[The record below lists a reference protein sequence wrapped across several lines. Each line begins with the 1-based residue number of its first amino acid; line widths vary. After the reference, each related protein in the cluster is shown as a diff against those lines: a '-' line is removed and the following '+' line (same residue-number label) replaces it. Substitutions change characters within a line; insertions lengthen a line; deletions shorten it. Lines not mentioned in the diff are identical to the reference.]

1 MRAKLVLGLFHTGEF
16 RFNRRLTSRAVAHLP
31 PLDAMEVIYFTL
43 IAIVV
48 YLASDWILNRV
59 EIWRGERFEY
69 RSLIFFAIILVLA
82 LASFSLMRFLTA

>member
-1 MRAKLVLGLFHTGEF
+1 
-16 RFNRRLTSRAVAHLP
+16 
-31 PLDAMEVIYFTL
+31 MEVIYFTL

-69 RSLIFFAIILVLA
+69 RSLIFFIIILVLA

>member
-1 MRAKLVLGLFHTGEF
+1 
-16 RFNRRLTSRAVAHLP
+16 
-31 PLDAMEVIYFTL
+31 MEVIYFTL

-69 RSLIFFAIILVLA
+69 RSLIFFIIILVLA
-82 LASFSLMRFLTA
+82 LVSFSLMRFLTA